1 MHALCGLE
9 DKDTG
14 VVLPVKMIPNGDGT
28 VSLGMVSV
36 DSAGN
41 ETSIIDAGA
50 GKYAMLVA
58 QGPTNFVASVGN
70 SSYAQLAAG
79 ATFPGAVE
87 SIYSSQAISVL
98 VSSDRAG
105 TLVLTQYI
113 DGAGAFPINGWSF
126 PVAAGV
132 PFSRSFTGNGN
143 FFKLTFQNTSGSA
156 TTNLRIDTAYGVLPA
171 ATNLGNNPVSLDEV
185 SGTAVTLG
193 QKAAAASLPVV
204 TPTELTDL
212 ISLAAYNVAG
222 VIPIN
227 TDLVVIDCL
236 KWRWLSVHAT
246 SIGTAGAISVQFS
259 NDPAFAGVITAF
271 GWTETGMAGTATLNV
286 AQLRNFQVLGRYA
299 RVRLTTAT
307 TAGTTTVNVF
317 GSTAHFTPGVS
328 NQVISGSLTSAGTVT
343 STPVTPTT
351 LFTNSLATVNLLSVK
366 ASAGTLWSILASN
379 TNAAVRYLKFYN
391 KASAPVVATDIPAM
405 VIALAPGVPITIH
418 GGANGIR
425 FSTGIALA
433 ITVNAVDNDNTAV
446 AAAEVK
452 VATTYS

>member
-1 MHALCGLE
+1 MHAFCGLE

-14 VVLPVKMIPNGDGT
+14 KVLPVRMIPNGDGT
-28 VSLGMVSV
+28 VSLGIVSV

-41 ETSIIDAGA
+41 ETSIIDAGS

-58 QGPTNFVASVGN
+58 QGPTNFVASAGN
-70 SSYAQLAAG
+70 SSSAQLAAG

-143 FFKLTFQNTSGSA
+143 FFKLTFQNTSGSP
-156 TTNLRIDTAYGVLPA
+156 TVNLRIDTAYGVLPA
-171 ATNLGNNPVSLDEV
+171 ATNLGNHPVSLNEV

-193 QKAAAASLPVV
+193 QKDAAASLPVV

-246 SIGTAGAISVQFS
+246 SIGTTGAISVQFS

-271 GWTETGMAGTATLNV
+271 GWTESGVSTTATLNL

-317 GSTAHFTPGVS
+317 GSTSHFIPGVS
-328 NQVISGSLTSAGTVT
+328 SQVISGSITN
-343 STPVTPTT
+343 TPITPTT

-379 TNAAVRYLKFYN
+379 TNAVVRYLKFYN
-391 KASAPVVATDIPAM
+391 KASAPIVATDIPVM
-405 VIALAPGVPITIH
+405 VIALAPGVPTKIY

-433 ITVNAVDNDNTAV
+433 ITVNAADSDNTPV